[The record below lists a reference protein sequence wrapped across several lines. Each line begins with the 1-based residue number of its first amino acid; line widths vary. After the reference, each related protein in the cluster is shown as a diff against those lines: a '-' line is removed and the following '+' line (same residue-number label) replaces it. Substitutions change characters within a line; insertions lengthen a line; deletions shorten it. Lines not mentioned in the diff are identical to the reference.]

1 MPRHTRNTRGQTTAD
16 AFPLAAVVLF
26 LSGCASEAY
35 LLLIRR
41 YLLNG
46 TYRQMTVFLYA
57 LPILGWIGAALAA
70 FGALWLVSAIR
81 QKRGVYLAAEG
92 IDLAALSFLCRY
104 VPASLAALLAIVPAA
119 TLLGIVWL
127 LYDRESALSLTV
139 LGGAL
144 WSTWFCRNRFG
155 VSPREARTFA
165 LVVLILLAAALGICA
180 GGRGRFRA
188 AGKGGTQFL
197 AAAALS
203 FAALLACLP
212 GALPAHYAMW
222 TLALTAFGFA
232 VYDTVK
238 QL

>member
-81 QKRGVYLAAEG
+81 QKRGKLHV
-92 IDLAALSFLCRY
+92 
-104 VPASLAALLAIVPAA
+104 VLLAGPH
-119 TLLGIVWL
+119 
-127 LYDRESALSLTV
+127 
-139 LGGAL
+139 
-144 WSTWFCRNRFG
+144 
-155 VSPREARTFA
+155 
-165 LVVLILLAAALGICA
+165 AAACSGQYRKRSGFCQTEPRPRTLRVLSDSGECA
-180 GGRGRFRA
+180 
-188 AGKGGTQFL
+188 TM
-197 AAAALS
+197 
-203 FAALLACLP
+203 
-212 GALPAHYAMW
+212 GASHRNSA
-222 TLALTAFGFA
+222 
-232 VYDTVK
+232 
-238 QL
+238 